1 MKEANSLAAPLPE
14 QKGTWIPSGG
24 GPGGRG
30 RALDEANKRRQM
42 QEELDKKRKAN
53 EEARI
58 KIQQRI
64 EALQKEYNDTL
75 SKTSS
80 LQSQIKQTQ
89 EEMKRKQEQVL
100 QLNWKFFSELSKI
113 ANGTRRIKESF
124 AMGYKDDKFQDL
136 SNDIKY
142 KNDKDRIG
150 ILNSYLKKIGKSTDL
165 SALES
170 AKTYLTEIFSLTK
183 DRFKYE
189 IDQLMMQRDAM
200 INNLKAM
207 ADIVKQAAGFRSS
220 AQSSI
225 EANSMEALEL
235 TSRRLERLRTS
246 ELSPMIEQ
254 QKQVKEIEKQVLAKQ
269 NQAVQVLERIN
280 ANIYNVVNKIG
291 TGQRSKYTGNTSQSS
306 LIKIINW
313 GEHNVPLFFN
323 KYMKRKLR
331 KNFYA
336 IFR

>member
-1 MKEANSLAAPLPE
+1 M
-14 QKGTWIPSGG
+14 
-24 GPGGRG
+24 
-30 RALDEANKRRQM
+30 DEANKRRQM

-89 EEMKRKQEQVL
+89 EEIKRKQEQL
-100 QLNWKFFSELSKI
+100 AQLNWKFFNELSKI
-113 ANGTRRIKESF
+113 ADRTRRVAESF
-124 AMGYKDDKFQDL
+124 GMGYKNGKFQDL

-142 KNDKDRIG
+142 QKDKDRIG
-150 ILNSYLKKIGKSTDL
+150 ILSGYLNKIGDSTNL
-165 SALES
+165 NALES
-170 AKTYLTEIFSLTK
+170 AKTYLTEIFTLTK

-220 AQSSI
+220 AQSSV

-291 TGQRSKYTGNTSQSS
+291 TGQRSKNRRNTS
-306 LIKIINW
+306 
-313 GEHNVPLFFN
+313 
-323 KYMKRKLR
+323 
-331 KNFYA
+331 
-336 IFR
+336 